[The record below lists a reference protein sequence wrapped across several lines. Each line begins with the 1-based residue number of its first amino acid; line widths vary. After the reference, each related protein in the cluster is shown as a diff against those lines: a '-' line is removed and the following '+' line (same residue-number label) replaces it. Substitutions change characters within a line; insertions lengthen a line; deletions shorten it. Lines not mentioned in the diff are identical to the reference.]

1 MIIIHIPKET
11 IKRFVQGVNIGKRSQ
26 AQGFP
31 LKAGFRVT
39 DKDKN
44 EAPKSSEEMVVL
56 PKTQIPTT
64 LRQRVWRT
72 VKRNGRTPRG
82 SMLLF

>member
-1 MIIIHIPKET
+1 MIIIHMLKET
-11 IKRFVQGVNIGKRSQ
+11 IKRFVQGVHMSKRSQ
-26 AQGFP
+26 VQGST
-31 LKAGFRVT
+31 FRVR

-72 VKRNGRTPRG
+72 VKRNGRTPQDPI
-82 SMLLF
+82 LL